1 MNTTLNAP
9 GPRYQALLQLLRTA
23 ESLWEISRRF
33 FDRWELSPS
42 QFNLLNLLHGAAE
55 EGLTQIELSREL
67 ITHRSNVTGLVD
79 RLQARGLVQRVG
91 NPTDRRVWRVSLTPA
106 GQKLMAEVLPSYYA
120 AAEAVWGRVPVN
132 RAQQLVDDLS
142 ELTANAKQIAQEDT

>member
-23 ESLWEISRRF
+23 EALWEISRRF

-42 QFNLLNLLHGAAE
+42 QFNLLNLLHGAPD
-55 EGLTQIELSREL
+55 GLTQIELSREL

-79 RLQARGLVQRVG
+79 RLQARGLVQRVE
-91 NPTDRRVWRVSLTPA
+91 NPADRRVWRVSLTPA
-106 GQKLMAEVLPSYYA
+106 GQKLMAQVLPSYYA
-120 AAEAVWGRVPVN
+120 AAEAVWGRVPVK

-142 ELTANAKQIAQEDT
+142 ELTTNAKQIAQEDT